1 MTDHFK
7 ARSSKP
13 FWRRFSAV
21 VLDFVTVF
29 VFGGYAIYEWSEGLR
44 RSGFQLN
51 ETPALLLIAL
61 AAIYFYLGKHYDG
74 TIWQRILKAR

>member
-13 FWRRFSAV
+13 FWRRISAV

-44 RSGFQLN
+44 RSDFQLN
-51 ETPALLLIAL
+51 EAPVLLLIAL